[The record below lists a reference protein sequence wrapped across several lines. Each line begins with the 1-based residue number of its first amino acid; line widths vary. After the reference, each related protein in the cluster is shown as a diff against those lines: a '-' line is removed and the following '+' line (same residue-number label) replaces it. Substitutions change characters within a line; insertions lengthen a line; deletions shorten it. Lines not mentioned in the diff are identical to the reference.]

1 MHDTEKGPSR
11 AGTGEPAGQDG
22 HPVETT
28 TRGSSSQQG
37 GETAGRETTTRGSSG
52 RQSLHTGRG
61 SSESATSLREHE
73 RHPPRGGAV
82 SRRTQSN
89 RRGTRRGPA
98 RIADMARD
106 HPPAAG
112 RRPTDEAR

>member
-1 MHDTEKGPSR
+1 MHDTEKGPSGV
-11 AGTGEPAGQDG
+11 GTGEPAGRDG

-28 TRGSSSQQG
+28 TRGSSSQQA

-61 SSESATSLREHE
+61 SSESATSLREREHE
-73 RHPPRGGAV
+73 RRRAHGRVA

-89 RRGTRRGPA
+89 PGAHPSKPGP
-98 RIADMARD
+98 DC
-106 HPPAAG
+106 
-112 RRPTDEAR
+112 